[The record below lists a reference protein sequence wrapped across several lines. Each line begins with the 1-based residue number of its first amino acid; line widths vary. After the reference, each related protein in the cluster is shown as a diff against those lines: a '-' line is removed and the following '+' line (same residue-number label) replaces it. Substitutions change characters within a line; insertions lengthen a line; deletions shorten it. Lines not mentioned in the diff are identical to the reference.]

1 MQNQNSNR
9 ERIARACVYAICI
22 AAVAGVG
29 VFLQSSFSVRAQQKS
44 AAPQANTNLQIL
56 AEATGFYCNLKAF
69 TTAERIRHEQLSK
82 KLRDASVEIKEL
94 SDGFAFRMQAE
105 AVSLPDLAEWVSGER
120 KCCPFFDFGIDLQ
133 GDGGPLWL
141 ELEGKDGVKQFIR
154 SEFQLSV
161 AQTGAHADKPAEHR
175 EMARTVSQVLD
186 FWITD
191 TERLLIPAAAA
202 MPEEKYSFAPTSGE
216 FKGVRAFAD
225 QVKHL
230 AAANFQL
237 GADALGE
244 EPPSGTRDET
254 APDSV
259 KTKAEIMQ
267 YLKGSFAYLH
277 RAAAAIDEKNMD
289 EPIPAKGNRTRLW
302 LIVDALVH
310 SSNHYGQM
318 VEYLRMNGIVPPA
331 SR

>member
-1 MQNQNSNR
+1 MQNRNSNR

-22 AAVAGVG
+22 AAIAGVG

-44 AAPQANTNLQIL
+44 AAPPANTNLQIL

-69 TTAERIRHEQLSK
+69 TTAERVRHEQLSK
-82 KLRDASVEIKEL
+82 KLREARVEIKEL
-94 SDGFAFRMQAE
+94 SDGFAFRLQAE
-105 AVSLPDLAEWVSGER
+105 AVSLVDLAEWVSGER

-141 ELEGKDGVKQFIR
+141 ELKGKDGVKQFIR
-154 SEFQLSV
+154 SEFQLPV
-161 AQTGAHADKPAEHR
+161 AQADKPAEHR

-186 FWITD
+186 FWVTD
-191 TERLLIPAAAA
+191 TERLLVPAADA

-216 FKGVRAFAD
+216 FKGVRTFAE

-237 GADALGE
+237 GAGTLGE
-244 EPPSGTRDET
+244 EPPAGTRDET

-259 KTKAEIMQ
+259 KTKTEIMQ
-267 YLKGSFAYLH
+267 YLKGSFACLP

-302 LIVDALVH
+302 LVVDAVAH